1 LSTIIES
8 IEYLN
13 EKIRFR
19 GGQRINKNKEKSVD
33 LTDIEAVVDKR
44 NNINNNKTFR
54 IRNRFIKRSI
64 VSNPSS

>member
-1 LSTIIES
+1 MSTIIES